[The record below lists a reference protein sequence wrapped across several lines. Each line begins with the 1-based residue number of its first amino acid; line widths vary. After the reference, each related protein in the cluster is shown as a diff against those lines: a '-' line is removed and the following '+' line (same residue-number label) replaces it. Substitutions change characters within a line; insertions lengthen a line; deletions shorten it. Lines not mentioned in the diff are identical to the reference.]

1 MGFCLRFGICAL
13 PEGTFACLRLELWR
27 FAMSEFCLLSRSR
40 QITDYSCGASA
51 LRIVLCYWGRDVDE
65 AELME
70 LLHTNAEVGTNPED
84 IVNGARSLGFDAQ
97 LFENLTLDQLE
108 RLTADGNP
116 VIALGQ
122 MWRSEREFDRPLEDV
137 WDNGH
142 YVVVLGV
149 DKDYVYLQDPYIQMG
164 KVFASR
170 KSFEDHWHQVMG
182 GNLEKNPK
190 LIHLGIVV
198 RGKRPTKPKVDSSPD
213 VPELDFS
220 KFGSFNLI
228 VTEFDRYLL
237 PFDFLDEVQSIWKD
251 GNVRP
256 NAFIVLRRD
265 RDGNL
270 SGMEGSQL
278 EQGDEIVAM
287 TAAMAAI
294 TDCSLGSPEQARA
307 SALAAAKSA
316 IEGDFGL
323 PAEEL
328 KRIAEKLPPNH
339 SAVIGIFEN
348 VWERKLRDVAKRH
361 GGRVIN
367 QQLMSSEDI
376 AKAAAGGAS

>member
-1 MGFCLRFGICAL
+1 
-13 PEGTFACLRLELWR
+13 
-27 FAMSEFCLLSRSR
+27 MSEFRLLSRSR

-51 LRIVLCYWGRDVDE
+51 LRIVLSYWGRDVDE

-116 VIALGQ
+116 VIVLGQ
-122 MWRSEREFDRPLEDV
+122 MWRSEREVDRPLEDV

-149 DKDYVYLQDPYIQMG
+149 DTDYVYLQDPYIQMG
-164 KVFASR
+164 KAFATR

-182 GNLEKNPK
+182 GNLGKNRK
-190 LIHLGIVV
+190 LIHLGIVI
-198 RGKRPTKPKVDSSPD
+198 RGKRSAKTKIDSSPG

-270 SGMEGSQL
+270 SGMEGSRL

-367 QQLMSSEDI
+367 QQLMSSEDL

>member
-1 MGFCLRFGICAL
+1 
-13 PEGTFACLRLELWR
+13 
-27 FAMSEFCLLSRSR
+27 MSEFRLLSRSH

-51 LRIVLCYWGRDVDE
+51 LRIVLSYWGRDVDE

-116 VIALGQ
+116 VIVLGQ
-122 MWRSEREFDRPLEDV
+122 MWRSERELARPLEDV

-149 DKDYVYLQDPYIQMG
+149 DTDYVYLQDPYIQMG
-164 KVFASR
+164 KAFATR

-182 GNLEKNPK
+182 GNLGKNRK
-190 LIHLGIVV
+190 LIHLGIVI
-198 RGKRPTKPKVDSSPD
+198 RGKRPAKTKIDSSPD
-213 VPELDFS
+213 APELDFS

-270 SGMEGSQL
+270 SGMEGSRL

-367 QQLMSSEDI
+367 QQLMSSEDL

>member
-1 MGFCLRFGICAL
+1 
-13 PEGTFACLRLELWR
+13 
-27 FAMSEFCLLSRSR
+27 MSEFRLLSRSP

-51 LRIVLCYWGRDVDE
+51 LRIVLSYWGRDVEE

-84 IVNGARSLGFDAQ
+84 IVNGARSLGFEAQ
-97 LFENLTLDQLE
+97 LSENLSVDELA

-116 VIALGQ
+116 VIVLGQ
-122 MWRSEREFDRPLEDV
+122 MWRSESEFDRPLEDV

-149 DKDYVYLQDPYIQMG
+149 DTDYVYLQDPYIQMG
-164 KVFASR
+164 KAFAAR

-182 GNLEKNPK
+182 GNLGKNRK
-190 LIHLGIVV
+190 LIHLGIVI
-198 RGKRPTKPKVDSSPD
+198 RGKWPAKTKMKSSPEI
-213 VPELDFS
+213 PELDFS

-251 GNVRP
+251 GTVKP
-256 NAFIVLRRD
+256 DAIIFLRRD
-265 RDGNL
+265 REGNL
-270 SGMEGSQL
+270 SGMEGSRL
-278 EQGDEIVAM
+278 EQGDEIVGM

-294 TDCSLGSPEQARA
+294 TDCSLGSPENAKA

-323 PAEEL
+323 PAEAL
-328 KRIAEKLPPNH
+328 KRIAEKLPANH
-339 SAVIGIFEN
+339 SVVIGIFEN
-348 VWERKLRDVAKRH
+348 VWERKLREVAQRH
-361 GGRVIN
+361 GGRIV
-367 QQLMSSEDI
+367 QQGLMSPEDI
-376 AKAAAGGAS
+376 ARAAAGRSELT

>member
-1 MGFCLRFGICAL
+1 
-13 PEGTFACLRLELWR
+13 
-27 FAMSEFCLLSRSR
+27 MSEFRLLNRSR

-51 LRIVLCYWGRDVDE
+51 LRIVLSYWGIEVDE
-65 AELME
+65 SQLME
-70 LLHTNAEVGTNPED
+70 LLHTNSEVGTQPED
-84 IVNGARSLGFDAQ
+84 IVDGARALGLDAQ
-97 LFENLTLDQLE
+97 IFENLTLDELE
-108 RLTADGNP
+108 RLTANGHP

-122 MWRSEREFDRPLEDV
+122 MWRSEQECDRPLEEV

-142 YVVVLGV
+142 YVVVLGI

-164 KVFASR
+164 KAFTPR

-182 GNLEKNPK
+182 GNVERNPK
-190 LIHLGIVV
+190 LMHLGIVV
-198 RGKRPTKPKVDSSPD
+198 TGKRPAKPNVHSSSRI
-213 VPELDFS
+213 PELDFS
-220 KFGSFNLI
+220 IFGSFNLI

-251 GNVRP
+251 DNVRP
-256 NAFIVLRRD
+256 NAFIFLRRD

-270 SGMEGSQL
+270 SGMEGSRL

-294 TDCSLGSPEQARA
+294 ADCSLGSPEQARA
-307 SALAAAKSA
+307 SALAGAKSA
-316 IEGDFGL
+316 LEGDFGL

-328 KRIAEKLPPNH
+328 RRIAQNLPPNH

-361 GGRVIN
+361 GGRVVN
-367 QQLMSSEDI
+367 QQLMSSENI
-376 AKAAAGGAS
+376 AKAVGVTNS